1 MKRFNEPVLIIFLI
15 VLGVVLSNKWFNIPT
30 KENKESNSKRSDIK
44 IDESLV
50 KTTEDIVKNYT
61 KSDTVEMPSLDKP
74 KGVKTEDERDNVST
88 LSGDM
93 SSFYSLF
100 YGVIGNEVSQS
111 KSDFDGTYGK
121 GVLEIYNS
129 KALGLY
135 KFRYVYEESATNI
148 VKGVELSYAVA
159 SGDLNVDTFYLNE
172 INKVLQ
178 GSSIEPYITTRIN
191 NTLTDY
197 KKIAQVNG
205 ISAPDSKKVNSEV
218 FTVGKIPYTVSTIG
232 NVITISAIYSVTK

>member
-30 KENKESNSKRSDIK
+30 KENKESNPKKSDIK

-74 KGVKTEDERDNVST
+74 KGAKTEDERDNVST

-135 KFRYVYEESATNI
+135 KFRYVYEESVTNI

>member
-1 MKRFNEPVLIIFLI
+1 MKRFNEPALIIFLI
-15 VLGVVLSNKWFNIPT
+15 VLGVILSNKWFKVPT
-30 KENKESNSKRSDIK
+30 KESKKISSDKSDIK

-50 KTTEDIVKNYT
+50 KTTEDLVKSYT
-61 KSDTVEMPSLDKP
+61 KSDTVEMPSLDKNT
-74 KGVKTEDERDNVST
+74 KNEENINDNVST

-93 SSFYSLF
+93 GSFYNLF
-100 YGVIGNEVSQS
+100 YGVVGNEVSQS

-129 KALGLY
+129 KALGFY
-135 KFRYVYEESATNI
+135 KFRYVYEESTTNI
-148 VKGVELSYAVA
+148 VKGIELSYAV
-159 SGDLNVDTFYLNE
+159 SSDDLNIDTFYLNE
-172 INKVLQ
+172 INKILQ
-178 GSSIEPYITTRIN
+178 GSALEPYISSRIN

-205 ISAPDSKKVNSEV
+205 ISAQDSRKVNSEV

-232 NVITISAIYSVTK
+232 NVITISAIYSITK

>member
-15 VLGVVLSNKWFNIPT
+15 VLGVVLSNKWFSTPT
-30 KENKESNSKRSDIK
+30 KENKESNSKKSDIK
-44 IDESLV
+44 VDESLV
-50 KTTEDIVKNYT
+50 KTTEDLVKNYT

-74 KGVKTEDERDNVST
+74 KDIETKDELNNVST

-93 SSFYSLF
+93 GSFYNLF
-100 YGVIGNEVSQS
+100 YGVIGKEVSQS

-148 VKGVELSYAVA
+148 VKGIELSYAVS

-172 INKVLQ
+172 INKILQ
-178 GSSIEPYITTRIN
+178 GSSMEPYVSTRIN

-197 KKIAQVNG
+197 RKIAQVNG
-205 ISAPDSKKVNSEV
+205 ISVPDSKKVNSEV

-232 NVITISAIYSVTK
+232 NIITISAIYSIPK

>member
-30 KENKESNSKRSDIK
+30 KENKESNPKKSDIK

-135 KFRYVYEESATNI
+135 KFRYVYEERATNI

-178 GSSIEPYITTRIN
+178 GSSMEPYITTRIN
-191 NTLTDY
+191 SILTDY

>member
-30 KENKESNSKRSDIK
+30 KENKESNPKKSDIK

-178 GSSIEPYITTRIN
+178 GSSMEPYITTRIN
-191 NTLTDY
+191 SILTDY

>member
-30 KENKESNSKRSDIK
+30 KENKESNPKKSDIK

-232 NVITISAIYSVTK
+232 NVITVSAIYSVTK